1 MISVAAIL
9 AGGKGTR
16 LLPRSGKLPKCLM
29 EFGGKPFIL
38 HQIDWLIDQGMSKI
52 FVCTGY
58 KHELIESFLSD
69 QHYLKNLG
77 LEVKVNTRDF
87 KRVAKENSEHLTAR
101 ELVLPTENFGLN
113 EIQDLEY
120 LNYRLRRKA
129 RNSKVLNRILN
140 TKNFN
145 FLS

>member
-1 MISVAAIL
+1 M
-9 AGGKGTR
+9 
-16 LLPRSGKLPKCLM
+16 
-29 EFGGKPFIL
+29 
-38 HQIDWLIDQGMSKI
+38 
-52 FVCTGY
+52 
-58 KHELIESFLSD
+58 
-69 QHYLKNLG
+69 KNLG

-120 LNYRLRRKA
+120 LKYRLRRKV

-145 FLS
+145 LMNDD